1 MELAISLPIL
11 CLLVLGVADIGRA
24 YYYRE
29 AVANAGRQ
37 ALRFATAA
45 GQQGTGNTV
54 CGSTAGV
61 ATSVVPAPG
70 GSAIAT
76 IVNDAALE
84 SSSDGTT
91 TGSAIVGAT
100 VTVTWHCAG
109 GLAVTNAT
117 NHGVTDPA
125 DSRSDAVNVRVS
137 YPMSLAAPVLLPVVP
152 SGVVTIA
159 VNLVGRAEY

>member
-1 MELAISLPIL
+1 
-11 CLLVLGVADIGRA
+11 
-24 YYYRE
+24 
-29 AVANAGRQ
+29 
-37 ALRFATAA
+37 
-45 GQQGTGNTV
+45 
-54 CGSTAGV
+54 
-61 ATSVVPAPG
+61 
-70 GSAIAT
+70 
-76 IVNDAALE
+76 
-84 SSSDGTT
+84 
-91 TGSAIVGAT
+91 
-100 VTVTWHCAG
+100 VTWHCAG